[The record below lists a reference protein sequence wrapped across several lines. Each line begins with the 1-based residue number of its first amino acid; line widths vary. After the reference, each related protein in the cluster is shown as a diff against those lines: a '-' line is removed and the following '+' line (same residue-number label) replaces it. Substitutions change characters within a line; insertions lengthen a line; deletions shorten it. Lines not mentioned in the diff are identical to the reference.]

1 MYRQSKMCNNCRLQN
16 QFARVFNF
24 NFQTSHRPNI
34 NVIGTCTLI
43 KSLS

>member
-24 NFQTSHRPNI
+24 NLQTNLRPNI
-34 NVIGTCTLI
+34 IVICTCTVI